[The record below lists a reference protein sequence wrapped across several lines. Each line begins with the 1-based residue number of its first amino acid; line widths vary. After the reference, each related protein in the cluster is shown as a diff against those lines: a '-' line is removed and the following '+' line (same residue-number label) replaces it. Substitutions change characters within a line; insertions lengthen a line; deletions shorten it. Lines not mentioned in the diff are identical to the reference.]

1 MMRSSFGGN
10 SYAPTYNQSAHFA
23 PRTQQNNYSRGYQTP
38 AKRSYPPAKSYGNS
52 YNKKPSYNYDV
63 KLPPPKNTKSYDK
76 QYNYSNDVQYNDR
89 HLDVYHIHNRDIIT
103 RDYVNVIPIM
113 NVNHKYGGYYYNQQ
127 PLKINYS
134 GHPAPKPH
142 VSTSVNYVSYSHQG
156 HYGGGYGGHQHV
168 NNHYYGGQQNY
179 ARY

>member
-10 SYAPTYNQSAHFA
+10 NYAPTYNQSAHYA
-23 PRTQQNNYSRGYQTP
+23 PKQQQNNYGSYAPKQSYGGYGQ
-38 AKRSYPPAKSYGNS
+38 SYGKSYS
-52 YNKKPSYNYDV
+52 KTPSYNYDV

-76 QYNYSNDVQYNDR
+76 QYNYSNDKQYNDR
-89 HLDVYHIHNRDIIT
+89 YLDVYHIHNRDIIT

-142 VSTSVNYVSYSHQG
+142 VSTSVSYGGYGNQG
-156 HYGGGYGGHQHV
+156 HYGGGYGGHQSYQ
-168 NNHYYGGQQNY
+168 NNYYGGQQNY